1 VKGITAILVCF
12 FLSLPLCGQDDSL
25 KKKVD
30 SIPDR
35 IYLLQKVKRG
45 GETLPEVEIKEVYIV
60 AGLKPGDTR
69 RSQSL
74 FKKYERT
81 VYNVKRVYPYALIVR
96 ERLEQVNADLT
107 AIADDRGRRNYI
119 KEVEKDV
126 FGSYEDDMRRMTITQ
141 GRILI
146 KLIDRETR
154 NTSYDL
160 IKQYRGG
167 LTAAFWQGVAR
178 IFGTNLKEEYD
189 AYGNDLLLELIVQEI
204 EAGRL

>member
-1 VKGITAILVCF
+1 MIFCFLILSSIIRGQGDTIKGTR
-12 FLSLPLCGQDDSL
+12 
-25 KKKVD
+25 D
-30 SIPDR
+30 SIPER
-35 IYLLQKVKRG
+35 IYLLQKINRDGV
-45 GETLPEVEIKEVYIV
+45 TLPEVEIKEVYVI
-60 AGLKPGDTR
+60 AGQRPGESR

-81 VYNVKRVYPYALIVR
+81 VYNVKRVYPYALVVR
-96 ERLEQVNADLT
+96 GRLDKVNADLMMLT
-107 AIADDRGRRNYI
+107 SDKERRNYI
-119 KEVEKDV
+119 KDVEKDV
-126 FGSYEDDMRRMTITQ
+126 FGEYEDDMRNMTITQ

-167 LTAAFWQGVAR
+167 LTAAFWQGIAR

-189 AYGNDLLLELIVQEI
+189 PYGTDLLIELIVQEI
-204 EAGRL
+204 ESGKL